1 MNVRFLQRSFFIQVL
16 ALEVLEKNRGLKR
29 KERIGEEKK
38 MKQKTC
44 VIYMRYFAI
53 FKYKTKLRKKM
64 QFFFIIAKVNIG
76 IIDT

>member
-16 ALEVLEKNRGLKR
+16 ALEVLEKNRIKEKR
-29 KERIGEEKK
+29 KDWRRKK
-38 MKQKTC
+38 NEAENFC

>member
-1 MNVRFLQRSFFIQVL
+1 MNVKFLQRSFFIQVL
-16 ALEVLEKNRGLKR
+16 ALEVLEKNRIKEKR
-29 KERIGEEKK
+29 KDWRRKK
-38 MKQKTC
+38 NEAENFC

-64 QFFFIIAKVNIG
+64 QFFFIIAKINIG

>member
-1 MNVRFLQRSFFIQVL
+1 MNVKFLQRSFFIQVL
-16 ALEVLEKNRGLKR
+16 ALEVLEKNRIKEKR
-29 KERIGEEKK
+29 KDWRRKK
-38 MKQKTC
+38 NEAENFC